1 MHCSPSQF
9 YLVLD
14 VVNLTAQEMS
24 LNYTSNKTILIEAK
38 ESCRVPVP
46 VDRCP
51 LDRILAAMEQ
61 QLHSFNS
68 ACHADGHPSMLSG
81 MGVNSASDAGDL
93 TERVCSE
100 HIAENVNLKWCL
112 PGLDCS
118 GVASLRGISL
128 SPTMLDLVT
137 VPPLQWGKTY
147 SCFLIV
153 PQLVS
158 QHVPLQDPHVLRA
171 QSLKMYMWFYFRTS
185 RPIKTIKTRFDR
197 YHLTIS
203 NFENNIPEQNTA
215 TRK

>member
-1 MHCSPSQF
+1 M
-9 YLVLD
+9 LD

-61 QLHSFNS
+61 QLHSITS
-68 ACHADGHPSMLSG
+68 GDAHPSIVSG
-81 MGVNSASDAGDL
+81 VGVNSASDSGEL

-100 HIAENVNLKWCL
+100 HIAENVNLKWSL
-112 PGLDCS
+112 PGLDCN

-137 VPPLQWGKTY
+137 VPPLQWGK
-147 SCFLIV
+147 F
-153 PQLVS
+153 
-158 QHVPLQDPHVLRA
+158 
-171 QSLKMYMWFYFRTS
+171 M
-185 RPIKTIKTRFDR
+185 
-197 YHLTIS
+197 
-203 NFENNIPEQNTA
+203 
-215 TRK
+215 